1 MRMGK
6 ETIQLYIRDN
16 VGSVTR
22 PVKELKAF
30 QQVNLQPDEEKII
43 SFQLSA
49 NDLGFFNE
57 NREWIIEPGDF
68 TVYVGGNS
76 RDVLEVNFRLVE

>member
-1 MRMGK
+1 M
-6 ETIQLYIRDN
+6 
-16 VGSVTR
+16 
-22 PVKELKAF
+22 KELKAF